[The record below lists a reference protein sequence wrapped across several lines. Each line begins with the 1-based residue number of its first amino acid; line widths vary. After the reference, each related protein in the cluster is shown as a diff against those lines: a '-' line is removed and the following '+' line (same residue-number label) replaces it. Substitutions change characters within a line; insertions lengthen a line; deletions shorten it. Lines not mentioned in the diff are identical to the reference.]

1 MRRRM
6 AEPAGMRTKTT
17 ASPPG
22 WDGSHWRSR
31 AASSCAPSAASTASR
46 RNWRARPMS
55 GTRCAL
61 MPSADATSVM
71 TASYPRLA
79 ASARTRDSP

>member
-1 MRRRM
+1 M
-6 AEPAGMRTKTT
+6 AEPENARTKKR

-22 WDGSHWRSR
+22 WDGSHRRSRVALSCASR
-31 AASSCAPSAASTASR
+31 AALTASR
-46 RNWRARPMS
+46 KKLHARLVRGM
-55 GTRCAL
+55 RCAL

-79 ASARTRDSP
+79 ASARMRDSP